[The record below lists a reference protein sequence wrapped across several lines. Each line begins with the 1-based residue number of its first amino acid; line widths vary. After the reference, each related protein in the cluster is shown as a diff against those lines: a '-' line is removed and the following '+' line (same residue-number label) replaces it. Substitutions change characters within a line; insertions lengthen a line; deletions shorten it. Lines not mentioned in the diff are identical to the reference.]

1 MTTNPVDYA
10 IISQGL
16 VAIAREMGF
25 KLVRS
30 AYSTVL
36 REARDGSAALLDIGG
51 NTVAQ
56 AELIPIQLGTIGQ
69 VFRHCLDVYP
79 VETFEEGDFAII
91 NDPYSGGQHLQDVFI
106 FSPIFF
112 EGQVIGFS
120 ASCAHHIDVSGG
132 SPGMN
137 SSATDVYG
145 EGIIIPPLKLNFQR
159 DWDNGGPYERFIRA
173 NVRVPHQT
181 MGDFDA
187 QFAANAIGAARLVE
201 LANRYGREKLMRVMQ
216 ELQTYSEVRMRA
228 AIREVPD
235 GVYYGE
241 DFVDDDGAGSEP
253 LPIRCKLTVAGDTIH
268 IDFDGTADQVGMY
281 INSPFAAT
289 VSSAVSAVKAALTS
303 PDIPFNAG
311 AMRPI
316 TVSAPLGCIL
326 NPRKPAPVRARL
338 EPCLRA
344 WNATMHALSEPA
356 PTGAVAPGFD
366 TTTGVCLAHLDED
379 NRYSVL
385 IEVLGGGAG
394 GAFEVDGC
402 HAIDAPLANCANTPI
417 EAMDQ
422 TYSFFRIAEYALRP
436 DSCGGGRW
444 RGGLG
449 FTRAYEILKDGV
461 ELSMYSDRYRT
472 RPRGFFG
479 GADGTSGYCRVER
492 GADTIELPSKGT
504 IRLSKGDVVVMGTG
518 GGAGYGPAAERSP
531 EAIRDDLANGIISSA
546 PDGFQHLAA
555 Q

>member
-1 MTTNPVDYA
+1 MTINPVDYA

-36 REARDGSAALLDIGG
+36 REARDGSAALLDIDG

-69 VFRHCLDVYP
+69 VFSHCLEVYP
-79 VETFEEGDFAII
+79 VESFEEDDFAII

-112 EGQVIGFS
+112 EGKVIGFS

-137 SSATDVYG
+137 SGATDVYG
-145 EGIIIPPLKLNFQR
+145 EGIIIPPLKLNRRR
-159 DWDNGGPYERFIRA
+159 DWQDGGPFERFIRA

-201 LANRYGREKLMRVMQ
+201 LAQRYGQAKVMQ
-216 ELQTYSEVRMRA
+216 VMKDLQSYSEVRMRA

-241 DFVDDDGAGSEP
+241 DFVDDNGVTDEP
-253 LPIRCKLTVAGDTIH
+253 LPIRCKVTVAGDTVH
-268 IDFDGTADQVGMY
+268 IDFEGTADQVGIY

-289 VSSAVSAVKAALTS
+289 VSSAMSAVKAALTS

-316 TVSAPLGCIL
+316 TVAAPLGCIL

-344 WNATMHALSEPA
+344 WNATMHALSGPA
-356 PTGAVAPGFD
+356 PTGAVASGFD
-366 TTTGVCLAHLDED
+366 TTTGVCLAHLDEEA
-379 NRYSVL
+379 RYSVL

-422 TYSFFRIAEYALRP
+422 NYSFFRIVEYALRP
-436 DSCGGGRW
+436 DSCGDGRW

-449 FTRAYEILKDGV
+449 FTRHYEILKDGV
-461 ELSMYSDRYRT
+461 ELSMYSDRYKT
-472 RPRGFFG
+472 RAKGLFG
-479 GADGTSGYCRVER
+479 GADGSSGYCRVKR
-492 GADTIELPSKGT
+492 GADLIELPSKGT
-504 IRLSKGDVVVMGTG
+504 IRLRKGDVVMMGTG
-518 GGAGYGPAAERSP
+518 GGAGYGPAAERSSA
-531 EAIRDDLANGIISSA
+531 AIQADLEDGIITAA
-546 PDGFQHLAA
+546 PDRIRQAA

>member
-36 REARDGSAALLDIGG
+36 REARDGSAALLDVEG

-137 SSATDVYG
+137 SGATDVYG
-145 EGIIIPPLKLNFQR
+145 EGIIIPPLKLNSQR

-201 LANRYGREKLMRVMQ
+201 LAKRYGREKLMRVMQ

-241 DFVDDDGAGSEP
+241 DFVDDDGVGSEP

-356 PTGAVAPGFD
+356 PRGAVAPGFD

-436 DSCGGGRW
+436 DSCGDGRW

-479 GADGTSGYCRVER
+479 GADGTSGYCRVQR